1 MRRLAI
7 SLVLLAAAGGGCKR
21 SSSETAPPD
30 PPDAGGPNAGESES
44 ESETAAARKP
54 EGCADAQD
62 CLGQGTLGFLAG
74 DTSALAMLDY
84 ACAEGLPDGCQ
95 NLSTALRSGLV
106 PEDPA
111 AAHVAAAR
119 GCELGNLP
127 SCVDLGS
134 DEAMGLGGATQDFE
148 AAHDHF
154 RVACEG
160 GEPKGC
166 RYLGVLEHEGSL
178 GSPDEAAAFGWFDKA
193 CAQGDS
199 ESCYNAGV
207 LVATG
212 ALGEADLPAASQFM
226 TRGCELGDPEAC
238 SAREQIDAELAAQ
251 TSKVPGANLS
261 IGTATVNG
269 LTVNELE
276 CRVEGGGL
284 GLFGN
289 MALIGALADRKASID
304 KCGKKGT
311 LVEVTWT
318 ASGGKI
324 TKAEGV
330 GSEGKCVA
338 KVLQKIKPPV
348 DGECAATIVLGS

>member
-7 SLVLLAAAGGGCKR
+7 SLLLLAAAGGGCKR

-84 ACAEGLPDGCQ
+84 ACAEGLPEGCQ

-111 AAHVAAAR
+111 GAHDAAVR
-119 GCELGNLP
+119 GCELGNSS

-134 DEAMGLGGATQDFE
+134 DEAMGLAGIAQDLE
-148 AAHDHF
+148 AARAHF
-154 RVACEG
+154 QVACDG

-166 RYLGVLEHEGSL
+166 RYLGVLAHDAS
-178 GSPDEAAAFGWFDKA
+178 DETAAFGWFDKA